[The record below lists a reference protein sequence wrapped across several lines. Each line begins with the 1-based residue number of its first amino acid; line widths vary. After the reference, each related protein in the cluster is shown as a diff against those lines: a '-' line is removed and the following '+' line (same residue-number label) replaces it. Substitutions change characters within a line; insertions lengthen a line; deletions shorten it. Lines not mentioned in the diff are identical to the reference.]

1 MQKLRIDETQKEQKK
16 YRVTPKA
23 PRKFHRANVSSHSN
37 NVRRLKRYSSNELS
51 LQKLKKRQ
59 KVKSFYVWNRFV
71 ESLNKSIKNEQHQT
85 PNWSVQEIG
94 IKSSVDNNIQLIKS
108 FNDFNQQLFVESNGQ
123 KLQANDFFNSD
134 NPITDNSF
142 EIRYKLVPIID
153 GFSVTQNGT
162 KNYYTFCNDSGVF
175 ERSQSIDKNN
185 NKFAYECRYENH
197 MRFKEM
203 PIMNDSIM
211 FKTSSSVD
219 DVKNEKYS
227 SDSGDLTVLNVFDE
241 YSNPIEWSYFVS
253 NLPPTA
259 SSSLITER
267 KENAPC
273 EVYRSKTQTPKK
285 L

>member
-16 YRVTPKA
+16 YRVTPKV

-94 IKSSVDNNIQLIKS
+94 IKSSVNNNIQLIKS

>member
-59 KVKSFYVWNRFV
+59 KVKSFYVWNLFV

-94 IKSSVDNNIQLIKS
+94 IKSSVNNNIQLIKS

>member
-94 IKSSVDNNIQLIKS
+94 IKSSVNNNIQLIKS